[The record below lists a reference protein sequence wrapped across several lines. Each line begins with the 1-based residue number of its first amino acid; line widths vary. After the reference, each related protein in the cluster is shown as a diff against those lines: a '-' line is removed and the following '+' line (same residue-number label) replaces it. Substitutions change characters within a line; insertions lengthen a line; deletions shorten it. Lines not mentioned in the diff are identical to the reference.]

1 MKKFMFR
8 LETLLKLRKLKESH
22 LQKELAHT
30 QLKSTQIEEKKNTL
44 QRQID
49 ALIQEMQKQ
58 RAEKHFSFQ
67 ETYTQILDHL
77 TASLEN
83 MQHTHAALTQQI
95 EVIQHRLKQAVQER
109 KVIEKIREKQYSGW
123 RLKTDSEGD
132 RLDEL
137 ALKKTAPYK

>member
-1 MKKFMFR
+1 MKKFIFR

-30 QLKSTQIEEKKNTL
+30 QLKSTQIQEKKSTL

-58 RAEKHFSFQ
+58 RAEQQFSFQ

-77 TASLEN
+77 TASLES

-95 EVIQHRLKQAVQER
+95 EVIQHHLKQAVQER
-109 KVIEKIREKQYSGW
+109 KVIEKIREKQYNGW
-123 RLKTDSEGD
+123 RVKTDSEGD

-137 ALKKTAPYK
+137 ALKNTAPYK